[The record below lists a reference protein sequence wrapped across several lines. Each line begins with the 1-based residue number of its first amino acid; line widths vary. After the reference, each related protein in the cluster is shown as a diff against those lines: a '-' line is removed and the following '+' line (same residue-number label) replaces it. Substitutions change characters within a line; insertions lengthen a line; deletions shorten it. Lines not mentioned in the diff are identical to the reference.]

1 MVDEIKIM
9 QLADGTLPMD
19 ERAEVEKAIS
29 DDPKLKKLFEDY
41 QKSAD
46 LIFELGSEIKNRNTL
61 SHRRKS

>member
-29 DDPKLKKLFEDY
+29 NDPKLKSYLKT
-41 QKSAD
+41 
-46 LIFELGSEIKNRNTL
+46 IKNHLTYYL
-61 SHRRKS
+61 S